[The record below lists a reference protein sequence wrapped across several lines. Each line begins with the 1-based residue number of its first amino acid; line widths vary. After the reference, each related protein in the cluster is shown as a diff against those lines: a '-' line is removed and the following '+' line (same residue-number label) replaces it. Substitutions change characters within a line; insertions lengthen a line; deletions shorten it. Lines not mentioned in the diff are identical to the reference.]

1 MSNRTGIKLNPEI
14 LKSHIAEVIYEDREV
29 GGHRVITCHLK
40 MDNGFVVW
48 GKDSSTSIDP
58 KNFDEELG
66 KKLAYDKTF
75 SQLWELEA
83 YRAMVV
89 QDFIGKTTEEPFIK
103 LEDYIEESKTIQ
115 VSGGLDHQMGAATIY
130 SIRSIKRS
138 EFGLLDY
145 ISICLYKTD
154 NKKHDNIHNSKE
166 IQKAKDFIRSYMDH
180 TEINSQFVIHIA
192 KLCWAARSAVVDTTP
207 SWEDSKETDRQDMCE
222 TVKKLLLSPSDYQ
235 PKDNLLKLF
244 WVIVSQFR

>member
-1 MSNRTGIKLNPEI
+1 MKNRTGIKLNPEI

-83 YRAMVV
+83 YRAMVEKDALSKSTELFEIDIQQYEIGRHSV
-89 QDFIGKTTEEPFIK
+89 VEMSGPDFIRGRGQLIIFHHPRDPQKGFYATFVNTENTSYDEKHNSELREKVKNYLLSFMTAEDLNSDLVIRIAKVCYAAYVGVTDDERSWQDLKDIERRRICDDVKVLLLEP
-103 LEDYIEESKTIQ
+103 
-115 VSGGLDHQMGAATIY
+115 VGGLDKGLNTKDRMY
-130 SIRSIKRS
+130 KSI
-138 EFGLLDY
+138 
-145 ISICLYKTD
+145 
-154 NKKHDNIHNSKE
+154 
-166 IQKAKDFIRSYMDH
+166 
-180 TEINSQFVIHIA
+180 
-192 KLCWAARSAVVDTTP
+192 VD
-207 SWEDSKETDRQDMCE
+207 SFK
-222 TVKKLLLSPSDYQ
+222 
-235 PKDNLLKLF
+235 
-244 WVIVSQFR
+244 